1 MRTLVTGAAGLIG
14 AHLVRVLLDRGH
26 AVRALVRDDSR
37 RDALAGMPVE
47 IMAADLLNAGRELD
61 LACAGCDVVFH
72 TAAHFAYSGIAA
84 SKLHTTAVGGTET
97 VLAACARMGV
107 PRAVVTSSSVVFGY
121 NDKTT
126 GIDETAGL
134 ATGEGES
141 PYVAAK
147 IAQHQR
153 ALALGAALRLD
164 VRLACPTMTLGPT
177 SARLGPSNGLIVAY
191 LADPFGCTFPG
202 GCNLVAA
209 RDVAAGH
216 VLIAER
222 GAANESYLLGSANL
236 TWWQIHSAIAELAG
250 VAPPRLEL
258 NQTLAFLAASGE
270 ELSAAMRGRAPLS
283 TREQAAMVGRY
294 YWYSHAKAA
303 AFGYAPVP
311 ARAALIETI
320 SWLAASPHISREVRA
335 GMHLADDIYRFRA
348 SATRENAA

>member
-1 MRTLVTGAAGLIG
+1 MKALVTGAAGLIG
-14 AHLVRVLLDRGH
+14 AHLVRSLLDRGH
-26 AVRALVRDDSR
+26 AVRALVRDGSR
-37 RDALAGMPVE
+37 RAAWAGLPVE
-47 IMAADLLNAGRELD
+47 VFATDLMDAGRALD

-72 TAAHFAYSGIAA
+72 TAATFAYSGIAA
-84 SKLHTTAVGGTET
+84 SELRATAVGGTEN

-107 PRAVVTSSSVVFGY
+107 PRVVVTSSSVVFGHGA
-121 NDKTT
+121 T

-134 ATGEGES
+134 ATGEGEP

-177 SARLGPSNGLIVAY
+177 AARLGPSNGLIVAY

-202 GCNLVAA
+202 GCNLVTA

-216 VLIAER
+216 VLIAEH
-222 GAANESYLLGSANL
+222 GAAGESYLLGSENL
-236 TWWQIHSAIAELAG
+236 TWQQIHSAIAELAG

-258 NQTLAFLAASGE
+258 NQTLAFLAATGE
-270 ELSAAMRGRAPLS
+270 EMSAAMRGRAPLS
-283 TREQAAMVGRY
+283 TREQAAMVGRC

-303 AFGYAPVP
+303 GLGYAPSP
-311 ARAALIETI
+311 ARTALIEAI

-348 SATRENAA
+348 SAQGNAA

>member
-1 MRTLVTGAAGLIG
+1 MKALVTGAAGLIG
-14 AHLVRVLLDRGH
+14 AHLVRALLDRGH
-26 AVRALVRDDSR
+26 VVRALVREGSR
-37 RDALAGMPVE
+37 RDALTGLPAEVVATDLMN
-47 IMAADLLNAGRELD
+47 AARELD

-84 SKLHTTAVGGTET
+84 ATLHAAAVGGTEN
-97 VLAACARMGV
+97 VLAACARTGV
-107 PRAVVTSSSVVFGY
+107 PTVVVTSSSVVFGHS
-121 NDKTT
+121 DSAR

-134 ATGEGES
+134 VTSEDES

-147 IAQHQR
+147 IAQHRR
-153 ALALGAALRLD
+153 ALELGAALRLD

-177 SARLGPSNGLIVAY
+177 AVRLGPSNGLIVAY

-209 RDVAAGH
+209 RDVATGH
-216 VLIAER
+216 VLIAEH
-222 GAANESYLLGSANL
+222 GAPGESYLLGSENL
-236 TWWQIHSAIAELAG
+236 TWQQIHSAIAELAG

-258 NQTLAFLAASGE
+258 NQTLAFLAAAGE

-294 YWYSHAKAA
+294 YWYSHARAA
-303 AFGYAPVP
+303 AFGYAPIA
-311 ARAALIETI
+311 ARTALIETI
-320 SWLAASPHISREVRA
+320 SWLAASPHVSREVRA
-335 GMHLADDIYRFRA
+335 AMHLADDIYRFRA